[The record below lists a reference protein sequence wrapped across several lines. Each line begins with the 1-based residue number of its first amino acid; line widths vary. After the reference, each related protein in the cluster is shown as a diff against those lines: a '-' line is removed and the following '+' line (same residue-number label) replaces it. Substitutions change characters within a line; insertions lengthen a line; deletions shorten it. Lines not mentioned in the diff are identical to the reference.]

1 MTENIKKAIVLAAG
15 KGTRMKSELPK
26 VLFPVCGKPM
36 IEYVLD
42 ALESAGVDEIIVVV
56 GYRSDLVKSTIRP
69 RASIKFAEQKELLGT
84 GHAVMSCR
92 EHLEVFDGP
101 VFIIAGDNPMLQS
114 SSVERL
120 FKEFEN
126 YGDASCILGTVYKEN
141 PYAMGRI
148 LRDENGAFI
157 GVVEEKDATD
167 EQRKI
172 KEINIS
178 YYVFN
183 TPDLLASLGD
193 IRSNNAQKE
202 YYITDVP
209 KILLDKGRKILAL
222 PVLQEIECLGVNTQA
237 DLAEVERAPNERQA

>member
-1 MTENIKKAIVLAAG
+1 MSSTVRKAIVLAAG

-36 IEYVLD
+36 INYVLD
-42 ALESAGVDEIIVVV
+42 ALDAAKIDEILVVV
-56 GYRSDLVKSTIRP
+56 GYQQELV
-69 RASIKFAEQKELLGT
+69 RAEIQSRKNVQFAEQKELLGT

-92 EHLEVFDGP
+92 DYLEGFDGP

-114 SSVERL
+114 SSVDRL
-120 FKEFEN
+120 FEEFEKS
-126 YGDASCILGTVYKEN
+126 GASCVLGTVYKDN
-141 PYAMGRI
+141 PFGMGRV
-148 LRDENGAFI
+148 LRDEQGNFI

-183 TPDLLASLGD
+183 TPDLLASLD
-193 IRSNNAQKE
+193 SIRNNNAQKE

-209 KILLDKGRKILAL
+209 KILLDAGKKILAL
-222 PVLQEIECLGVNTQA
+222 PVLKEIECLGVNTQA
-237 DLAEVERAPNERQA
+237 DVAEVEKALQANA

>member
-92 EHLEVFDGP
+92 EHLEGFDGP

-237 DLAEVERAPNERQA
+237 DLAEVERALNER

>member
-1 MTENIKKAIVLAAG
+1 
-15 KGTRMKSELPK
+15 
-26 VLFPVCGKPM
+26 
-36 IEYVLD
+36 
-42 ALESAGVDEIIVVV
+42 
-56 GYRSDLVKSTIRP
+56 
-69 RASIKFAEQKELLGT
+69 
-84 GHAVMSCR
+84 
-92 EHLEVFDGP
+92 
-101 VFIIAGDNPMLQS
+101 MLQS

-237 DLAEVERAPNERQA
+237 DLAEVERALNERQA

>member
-1 MTENIKKAIVLAAG
+1 MSSTVRKAIVLAAG

-36 IEYVLD
+36 INYVLD
-42 ALESAGVDEIIVVV
+42 ALDAAKIDEILVVV
-56 GYRSDLVKSTIRP
+56 GYQQELVRAEVKSR
-69 RASIKFAEQKELLGT
+69 KNVQFAEQKELLGT

-92 EHLEVFDGP
+92 DYLEGFDGP

-114 SSVERL
+114 SSVDRL
-120 FKEFEN
+120 FEEFEKS
-126 YGDASCILGTVYKEN
+126 GASCVVGTVYKDN
-141 PYAMGRI
+141 PFGMGRV
-148 LRDENGAFI
+148 LRDEQGNFV

-167 EQRKI
+167 EQREI

-183 TPDLLASLGD
+183 TPDLLASLD
-193 IRSNNAQKE
+193 SIRNNNAQKE

-209 KILLDKGRKILAL
+209 KILLDAGKKILAL
-222 PVLQEIECLGVNTQA
+222 PVLKEIECLGVNTQA
-237 DLAEVERAPNERQA
+237 DVAEVEKALLANAQR

>member
-1 MTENIKKAIVLAAG
+1 MCPSIKKAVVLAAG

-36 IEYVLD
+36 IDYLLD
-42 ALESAGVDEIIVVV
+42 ALDRAGIDEILVVV
-56 GYRSDLVKSTIRP
+56 GYQKEKVIDALKNRKNV
-69 RASIKFAEQKELLGT
+69 KFAEQKELLGT

-92 EHLEVFDGP
+92 KELEGFDGP

-114 SSVERL
+114 STVERL
-120 FKEFEN
+120 FEEYEKN
-126 YGDASCILGTVYKEN
+126 NASCIIGSVYKEN
-141 PYAMGRI
+141 PFGMGRI
-148 LRDENGAFI
+148 LRNDAGDFI
-157 GVVEEKDATD
+157 GVVEEKDASE

-183 TPDLLASLGD
+183 TPDLLISLD
-193 IRSNNAQKE
+193 SIRNNNAQKE

-209 KILLDKGRKILAL
+209 QILLAAGKKILAL
-222 PVLQEIECLGVNTQA
+222 PVLKEIECLGVNSQA
-237 DLAEVERAPNERQA
+237 DVAEVEKVMKQNA

>member
-1 MTENIKKAIVLAAG
+1 MSKSVKKAVVLAAG

-42 ALESAGVDEIIVVV
+42 ALEEAGVDEIVVVV
-56 GYRSDLVKSTIRP
+56 GYRSDLVKETIKP
-69 RASIKFAEQKELLGT
+69 RANVRFAEQKELLGT
-84 GHAVMSCR
+84 GHAVASCR
-92 EHLEVFDGP
+92 EYLEGFDGP

-114 SSVERL
+114 SSVVRL
-120 FKEFEN
+120 FEEYEKDEN
-126 YGDASCILGTVYKEN
+126 GASCILGTVYKEN
-141 PYAMGRI
+141 PFGMGRI
-148 LRDENGAFI
+148 LRDKEGNFV

-167 EQRKI
+167 EQRQI

-183 TPDLLASLGD
+183 TQDLLASLGSLRAD
-193 IRSNNAQKE
+193 NAQKE

-209 KILLDKGRKILAL
+209 RILLDAGKKILAL
-222 PVLQEIECLGVNTQA
+222 PVLKDVESLGVNTQA
-237 DLAEVERAPNERQA
+237 DLAAVEAALNSRD

>member
-1 MTENIKKAIVLAAG
+1 MSGNIRKAIVLAAG

-36 IEYVLD
+36 IDYVLD
-42 ALESAGVDEIIVVV
+42 AMNDAKVDEILTVV
-56 GYRSDLVKSTIRP
+56 GYKQELVRAEIESRP
-69 RASIKFAEQKELLGT
+69 NVKFAEQKELLGT

-92 EHLEVFDGP
+92 EYLEGFDGP
-101 VFIIAGDNPMLQS
+101 VFIVAGDNPMLQS

-120 FKEFEN
+120 FEEYEKS
-126 YGDASCILGTVYKEN
+126 GASCVIGTVLKDD
-141 PYAMGRI
+141 PFGMGRI
-148 LRDENGAFI
+148 LRDENGNFVGI
-157 GVVEEKDATD
+157 VEEKDATD

-183 TPDLLASLGD
+183 VPDLLASLD
-193 IRSNNAQKE
+193 AIRNDNAQRE

-209 KILLDKGRKILAL
+209 KILLDSGKTILAL
-222 PVLQEIECLGVNTQA
+222 PVLKEVECLGVNTQD
-237 DLAEVERAPNERQA
+237 DLARVEEALKAR

>member
-1 MTENIKKAIVLAAG
+1 MSGNIRKAIVLAAG

-36 IEYVLD
+36 IDYVLD
-42 ALESAGVDEIIVVV
+42 ALNDAKVDEILTVV
-56 GYRSDLVKSTIRP
+56 GYKQELV
-69 RASIKFAEQKELLGT
+69 RAEIESGPNVKFAEQKELLGT

-92 EHLEVFDGP
+92 EYLEGFDGP
-101 VFIIAGDNPMLQS
+101 VFIVAGDNPMLQS

-120 FKEFEN
+120 FEEYEKS
-126 YGDASCILGTVYKEN
+126 GASCVIGTVLKDD
-141 PYAMGRI
+141 PFGMGRI
-148 LRDENGAFI
+148 LRDENGNFVGI
-157 GVVEEKDATD
+157 VEEKDATD

-183 TPDLLASLGD
+183 VPDLLASLD
-193 IRSNNAQKE
+193 AIRNDNAQRE

-209 KILLDKGRKILAL
+209 KILLDSGKTILAL
-222 PVLQEIECLGVNTQA
+222 PVLKEVECLGVNTQD
-237 DLAEVERAPNERQA
+237 DLARVEEALKAR

>member
-1 MTENIKKAIVLAAG
+1 MTESVKKAIVLAAG

-42 ALESAGVDEIIVVV
+42 ALERAGVDEIIVVV
-56 GYRSDLVKSTIRP
+56 GYRSDLVKSTIKP

-92 EHLEVFDGP
+92 EHLEGFDGP

-120 FKEFEN
+120 FKEYEN
-126 YGDASCILGTVYKEN
+126 YGDASCILGTVHKEN
-141 PYAMGRI
+141 PFGMGRI
-148 LRDENGAFI
+148 LRDENGAFV

-222 PVLQEIECLGVNTQA
+222 PVLQEVECLGVNTQD
-237 DLAEVERAPNERQA
+237 DLAVVESVLKESEK